1 MTNPIEK
8 IVESE
13 VNTMIL
19 DLKTLINIPS
29 VSAKNQSLV
38 ECAEVISTLMNRVGI
53 HSEIIY
59 LDPQDKNSTASKPP
73 PIVYGE
79 VKSKKNPNGKTILF
93 YNHYDVQPEDP
104 TDQWNFP
111 PFSGEVSGNYIY
123 GRGASDDKGELI
135 TRIKAVEYFL
145 RETGDV
151 PCNIKFLVEGEEEIG
166 SINIEN
172 YLNKYKEKFSCDG
185 IIWEFGYVNEKNV
198 PIISLGMKGLL
209 YIELIAFGPNKDTHS
224 SLAVIVENPAWNL
237 IKLLNSIRDEN
248 GKILISDWYKEV
260 RNFDYEEE
268 KILRSELFEE
278 DEFKK
283 EYGIS
288 KFLGNLSGIDVKK
301 ALCGSPTCNIAGFV
315 SGYVEQGA
323 KTIIPSFAKVKL
335 DFRLV
340 PDMEPQKQF
349 ERIQQHI
356 KDSNITNIHVNFI
369 HGEAAARTSSKDPFV
384 LKVTESAKRVFG
396 DVILNVSSAGTG
408 PMYAFQKILKAPS
421 ISIGSTYVYSRIHS
435 PNEFAKIDLLI
446 KITKCIGEIIE
457 NYNDP

>member
-1 MTNPIEK
+1 LVNSIEK
-8 IVESE
+8 IVDLEI
-13 VNTMIL
+13 NTMIF
-19 DLKTLINIPS
+19 DLKTLIKIPS

-38 ECAEVISTLMNRVGI
+38 ECAEAVSTLMNRVGI
-53 HSEIIY
+53 NSEIIY
-59 LDPQDKNSTASKPP
+59 LDPKDKDITSPVPP

-79 VKSKKNPNGKTILF
+79 IKSQKNPNGKTILF

-104 TDQWNFP
+104 IDQWNFP
-111 PFSGEVSGNYIY
+111 PFSGKVSGNYIF

-151 PCNIKFLVEGEEEIG
+151 PCNIKFIVEGEEEIG
-166 SINIEN
+166 SIHIEK
-172 YLNKYKEKFSCDG
+172 YLTKYKEKFTCDG
-185 IIWEFGYVNEKNV
+185 IIWEFGYVNEKNI

-209 YIELIAFGPNKDTHS
+209 YIELIAYGPNKDTHS

-248 GKILISDWYKEV
+248 GKILISNWYEDV
-260 RNFDYEEE
+260 RNFDHEEE
-268 KILRSELFEE
+268 KILNLELFEE
-278 DEFKK
+278 DTFKK

-288 KFLGNLSGIDVKK
+288 KFLGNISGIDVKK

-315 SGYVEQGA
+315 SGYIEQGA
-323 KTIIPSFAKVKL
+323 KTIIPSVAQVKL

-349 ERIQQHI
+349 ERLQQHI
-356 KDSNITNIHVNFI
+356 KDLDFKGIKVNFI
-369 HGEAAARTSSKDPFV
+369 HGEAAARTSPKDPFV
-384 LKVTESAKRVFG
+384 QMVTESAKKVFG

-408 PMYAFQKILKAPS
+408 PMHAFQKILKAPCV
-421 ISIGSTYVYSRIHS
+421 SIGSTYVYSRIHS
-435 PNEFAKIDLLI
+435 PNEFTRIDLLTN
-446 KITKCIGEIIE
+446 ITKCLGEIME
-457 NYNDP
+457 NCN

>member
-1 MTNPIEK
+1 MVNSIEK
-8 IVESE
+8 IVDSE
-13 VNTMIL
+13 ISTMIS

-29 VSAKNQSLV
+29 VSAKDQNLV
-38 ECAEVISTLMNRVGI
+38 ECAEAVSALMNRVGI
-53 HSEIIY
+53 KSEIIY
-59 LDPQDKNSTASKPP
+59 LDPKDKNIATSSLPP

-79 VKSKKNPNGKTILF
+79 IKSQKNPNSKTILF

-104 TDQWNFP
+104 LDQWNVP

-123 GRGASDDKGELI
+123 GRGSSDDKGELI

-151 PCNIKFLVEGEEEIG
+151 PCNVKFIVEGEEEIG
-166 SINIEN
+166 STHIEK
-172 YLNKYKEKFSCDG
+172 YLAKHKEKFACDG
-185 IIWEFGYVNEKNV
+185 IIWEFGYVNEKNI

-209 YIELIAFGPNKDTHS
+209 YVELIACGPNKDTHS

-237 IKLLNSIRDEN
+237 IKLLNSMRDEN
-248 GKILISDWYKEV
+248 GRILIADWYNDV
-260 RNFDYEEE
+260 RNFNQEEE
-268 KILRSELFEE
+268 KILNLEFFEAN
-278 DEFKK
+278 EFKK

-288 KFLGNLSGIDVKK
+288 RFLGDISGIDIKK

-340 PDMEPQKQF
+340 PDMDPEKQF
-349 ERIQQHI
+349 AKLQKHI
-356 KDSNITNIHVNFI
+356 KDLGFENIKTNFI
-369 HGEAAARTSSKDPFV
+369 HGEAAARTSPNDPFV
-384 LKVTESAKRVFG
+384 KIITESAKRVFG

-408 PMYAFQKILKAPS
+408 PMHSFQKILKAPS
-421 ISIGSTYVYSRIHS
+421 VSIGSTYVYSRIHS
-435 PNEFAKIDLLI
+435 PNEFARIDLLTN
-446 KITKCIGEIIE
+446 ITKCIGEIME
-457 NYNDP
+457 NYN

>member
-8 IVESE
+8 IVDSE

-19 DLKTLINIPS
+19 DLKALINIPS

-59 LDPQDKNSTASKPP
+59 LDPQDKNSTSPKPP

-79 VKSKKNPNGKTILF
+79 IKSKKNPNGKTILF

-104 TDQWNFP
+104 IDQWNFP

-166 SINIEN
+166 SIHIEN

-209 YIELIAFGPNKDTHS
+209 YTELIAFGPNKDTHS

-237 IKLLNSIRDEN
+237 LKLLNSIRDEN

-260 RNFDYEEE
+260 RSFDHEEE

-288 KFLGNLSGIDVKK
+288 KFLGNISGIDVKK

-421 ISIGSTYVYSRIHS
+421 ISVGSTYVYSRIHS

-457 NYNDP
+457 NYK